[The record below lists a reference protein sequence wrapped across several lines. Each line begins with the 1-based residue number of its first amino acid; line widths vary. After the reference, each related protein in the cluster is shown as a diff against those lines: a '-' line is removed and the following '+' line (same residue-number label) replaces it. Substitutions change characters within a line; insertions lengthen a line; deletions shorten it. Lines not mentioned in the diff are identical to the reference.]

1 MDSMDSMVLSKKAL
15 KEIKE
20 QVRIEFND
28 LEEAIIQYM
37 DTMITDSDIS
47 EKEAKNL
54 TARDIKFMIK
64 RYEY

>member
-1 MDSMDSMVLSKKAL
+1 MYVMQSMVLSKKKL

-20 QVRIEFND
+20 QVANEFND
-28 LEEAIIQYM
+28 LEDCIIQYM

-54 TARDIKFMIK
+54 TARDIRFMIK